1 MESSQFSLYFSN
13 FPTIFKLFDGVFSF
27 DKIPKN
33 LKIHHFV
40 ICNTD
45 ISSGE
50 GKHWF
55 CLYRTNKDL
64 VECFDSLGI
73 NDLSKKTVLVNICNF
88 TGAKEL
94 KINNTQLQLLTSQTC
109 GKFCLMFVIERLHN
123 PDLTFDELL
132 DFIFTDDC
140 NENEKTVANFF
151 DEIVDGA
158 NWID

>member
-1 MESSQFSLYFSN
+1 MESSEFRSYFLH
-13 FPTIFKLFDGVFSF
+13 FPAIFKLFDGVFSF
-27 DKIPKN
+27 DKIPKK
-33 LKIHHFV
+33 LKLHHFV

-45 ISSGE
+45 VSSGE

-55 CLYRTNKDL
+55 CLYKSKKNTI
-64 VECFDSLGI
+64 ECFDSLGVE
-73 NDLSKKTVLVNICNF
+73 SETKKNNLLNICQFYSAN
-88 TGAKEL
+88 EL
-94 KINNTQLQLLTSQTC
+94 KINSTQVQASTSTTC
-109 GKFCLMFVIERLHN
+109 GKFCLMFIIERLHN